1 MVFNDSCGM
10 TASPDPLP
18 VSSTARRV
26 GHPPRMVSRHG
37 LARPLPVPL
46 WWRDACG
53 AFVWCSMLVVV
64 ALWISGGGIQGL
76 AHPDTALT
84 SIGRLSGLVASDL
97 LLIQVLLM
105 ARIPL
110 VERTFGQDELA
121 RRHRWVGFSSFN
133 LMLVHIVAI
142 TLGYAATSPKG
153 LWGTIVDLVVNYPG
167 MLLAVAGTVALVGVT
182 ITSIRLARA
191 RLRYESWHLLHLYA
205 YLGVG
210 FALPH
215 QLWTGKEFLTSPVA
229 TVFWWTLWAAA
240 AASVLIWRV
249 GQPLWRSLR
258 HQLVVEQVRA
268 ENDRVTTV
276 VMRGRM
282 LHRLPVRA
290 GQFLQW
296 RFLDGPGFMRAH
308 PYSLSAAPDGRTL
321 RITAA
326 HLGDGSARLATLR
339 PGTKVLFEG
348 PYGRLHEGVRTRR
361 KVLLMASG
369 IGITPMRALLED
381 LDQRPGDVT
390 LIYRASSEQ
399 DRILLD
405 ELTNLAGRRQA
416 GLFVVTG
423 HRATRRPSW
432 LPQHAAHIGDVEA
445 LRQLVPDVA
454 DHDVFICGGPGWM
467 DAAEQAVLGAG
478 VPTERIHI
486 ERFAY

>member
-1 MVFNDSCGM
+1 ML
-10 TASPDPLP
+10 T
-18 VSSTARRV
+18 R
-26 GHPPRMVSRHG
+26 PRT
-37 LARPLPVPL
+37 PL

-53 AFVWCSMLVVV
+53 VFVWCSMLAVV
-64 ALWISGGGIQGL
+64 ALWVAGGGVQAL
-76 AHPDTALT
+76 AQMGSGLT

-110 VERTFGQDELA
+110 VEKAFGQDELA

-133 LMLVHIVAI
+133 LMLVHVVAI
-142 TLGYAATSPKG
+142 TLGYAATTPKG
-153 LWGTIVDLVVNYPG
+153 LWGTIVDFVLHYPA
-167 MLLAVAGTVALVGVT
+167 MLLALAGTVALVGVT
-182 ITSIRLARA
+182 VTSIRAAR
-191 RLRYESWHLLHLYA
+191 RKLRYESWHLIHLYA

-210 FALPH
+210 LALPH

-229 TVFWWTLWAAA
+229 TAYWWSLWAAA
-240 AASVLIWRV
+240 AGSVLIWRV

-258 HQLVVEQVRA
+258 HQLVVEEVRA
-268 ENDRVTTV
+268 ESDTVTTV
-276 VMRGRM
+276 VMRGRN
-282 LHRLPVRA
+282 LHRLPVRS

-296 RFLDGPGFMRAH
+296 RFLDGPGSTRAH

-326 HLGDGSARLATLR
+326 HLGDGSAGLRSLR

-390 LIYRASSEQ
+390 LVYRARSDE

-405 ELTNLAGRRQA
+405 ELSTLAGSHQA
-416 GLFVVTG
+416 RFFVVTG
-423 HRATRRPSW
+423 RRATDRDSW
-432 LPQHAAHIGDVEA
+432 LPQHAAHVGDVEA
-445 LRQLVPDVA
+445 LRQLVPELA
-454 DHDVFICGGPGWM
+454 DHDVFICGSPGWM
-467 DAAEQAVLGAG
+467 DAAERAVIGAG
-478 VPTERIHI
+478 VSPQHIHI
-486 ERFAY
+486 ERFTY